1 MLKTSGLGKLKVNIK
16 KQKLNV
22 SKKMNERMNKKSGM
36 ESSLD
41 FGSKQGIELV
51 NPSAIKE
58 RKDNESLGGTS
69 SYFAKE
75 SGFRTIL
82 NNKFGLG
89 KKE

>member
-1 MLKTSGLGKLKVNIK
+1 M
-16 KQKLNV
+16 
-22 SKKMNERMNKKSGM
+22 
-36 ESSLD
+36 
-41 FGSKQGIELV
+41 V
-51 NPSAIKE
+51 NPSAVRDRKE
-58 RKDNESLGGTS
+58 QESLGGTS

>member
-22 SKKMNERMNKKSGM
+22 SKKMNDRMNKKSGM

-51 NPSAIKE
+51 NPDTVK
-58 RKDNESLGGTS
+58 
-69 SYFAKE
+69 
-75 SGFRTIL
+75 
-82 NNKFGLG
+82 
-89 KKE
+89 